1 MMGLAWL
8 CSSKRNAI
16 NLRLIV
22 TGVLLQFAMGILILR
37 TTPGMVVFD
46 VARTIA
52 NQIVGFSD
60 QGAEF
65 VFGEGFREHFFAF
78 SVLPIIIFM
87 SSLMAVLY
95 HLGIIQK
102 VVQGMAWLMVRVMDV
117 SGTESLSAAANVF
130 FGQTEA
136 PLAIKP
142 YLNTMTRSELM
153 AMMTGGMAT
162 IAGSVMGAYVAMGID
177 AGHLLSAS
185 LMSAPASLVIAK
197 IMIPE
202 TEDSPTKGVV
212 RISVPRTDENLL
224 DAACRGAGEGLQLAL
239 NVAAMIIAFIA
250 LVAMLN
256 WVIGLL
262 PAVQGAPLSLERIL
276 GWICSPLAWLMGIQW
291 SDATTV
297 GQLLGERIY
306 RLSEPGRSQG
316 SSRAAFLCDR
326 DIRTLRVCQFC
337 FDRHPD
343 WRNRGARAGP
353 AKRLCESW
361 FPLHGRRDACGIH
374 DRLYC
379 GNAVMM
385 LSCVLIAKT
394 DMP

>member
-297 GQLLGERIY
+297 GQLLGERTVLNEFIAY
-306 RLSEPGRSQG
+306 LNLADLKEAVEPRSYAIATYALCGFANFASIAIQIG
-316 SSRAAFLCDR
+316 GIGALAPDRRKDFASLGFRSMVGGTLAAYMTAC
-326 DIRTLRVCQFC
+326 I
-337 FDRHPD
+337 
-343 WRNRGARAGP
+343 AG
-353 AKRLCESW
+353 
-361 FPLHGRRDACGIH
+361 
-374 DRLYC
+374 
-379 GNAVMM
+379 M
-385 LSCVLIAKT
+385 LL
-394 DMP
+394 